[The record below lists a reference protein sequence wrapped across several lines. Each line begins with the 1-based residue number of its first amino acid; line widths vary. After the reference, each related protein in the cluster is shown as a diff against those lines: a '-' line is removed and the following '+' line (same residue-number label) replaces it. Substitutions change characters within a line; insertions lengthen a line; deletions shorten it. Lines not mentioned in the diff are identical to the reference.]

1 MDKRRLKN
9 SQGHRPTSFGRGG
22 LGRGG
27 CLLILAV
34 VTTLMMGCATINA
47 TNPRDPWEGYNR
59 SMSAINE
66 KLDAALLK
74 PAATAYKAVTPPL
87 VRTGVSNFFVNLSEP
102 WTAFNALLQLKG
114 EAALE
119 TIMRF
124 SVNTFFGLG
133 GLLDIASEMGMDRQR
148 QDFGQTLGV
157 WGVPSGPYFVLPI
170 YGPSTVRDAA
180 GFSIETRA
188 DPLTN
193 QPNLQVKDTLIIL
206 RALELRASLLRAGN
220 VLEEAAL
227 DKYTFTRDI
236 FLQRRDNLVF
246 DGREPPDPDAQTDKS
261 SEKAPEKPTS
271 AK

>member
-1 MDKRRLKN
+1 MKRRRSMNFPNRQSAYLV
-9 SQGHRPTSFGRGG
+9 RGMR
-22 LGRGG
+22 LS
-27 CLLILAV
+27 ILAIF
-34 VTTLMMGCATINA
+34 TMLMMGCASGPA
-47 TNPRDPWEGYNR
+47 TNPRDPWESYNR
-59 SMSAINE
+59 SMTAINE
-66 KLDAALLK
+66 KVDAALLK
-74 PAATAYKAVTPPL
+74 PVATVYKNVTPPL
-87 VRTGVSNFFVNLSEP
+87 VQTGVSNFFVNLGEP

-114 EAALE
+114 EAAIE

-133 GLLDIASEMGMDRQR
+133 GLLDIASEMGMERQR

-157 WGVPSGPYFVLPI
+157 WGVPSGPYFVLPV

-180 GFSIETRA
+180 AFSIETAA

-193 QPNLQVKDTLIIL
+193 QTNLTVKDTLMIL
-206 RALELRASLLRAGN
+206 RALDLRASLLRAGN
-220 VLEEAAL
+220 VLQEAAL

-246 DGREPPDPDAQTDKS
+246 DGRDPPDPDEKTDK
-261 SEKAPEKPTS
+261 PP

>member
-1 MDKRRLKN
+1 MNLPCNRRACYVRSL
-9 SQGHRPTSFGRGG
+9 HMA
-22 LGRGG
+22 
-27 CLLILAV
+27 LLFMF
-34 VTTLMMGCATINA
+34 TTLMMGCASGPA
-47 TNPRDPWEGYNR
+47 TNPRDPWESYNR
-59 SMSAINE
+59 SMTAINE
-66 KLDAALLK
+66 KVDAALLK
-74 PAATAYKAVTPPL
+74 PVATVYKTVTPPL
-87 VRTGVSNFFVNLSEP
+87 VRTGVSNFFVNLGEP

-114 EAALE
+114 VAAIE

-133 GLLDIASEMGMDRQR
+133 GLLDIASEMGMERQR

-157 WGVPSGPYFVLPI
+157 WGVPSGPYFVLPV

-180 GFSIETRA
+180 AFSVETAA

-193 QPNLQVKDTLIIL
+193 QTNLTVKDTLMIL
-206 RALELRASLLRAGN
+206 RALDLRASLLRAGN

-246 DGREPPDPDAQTDKS
+246 DGQDLPHPDDKTDKT
-261 SEKAPEKPTS
+261 P

>member
-1 MDKRRLKN
+1 MKKRRSMNLPD
-9 SQGHRPTSFGRGG
+9 GRPAGYVRSLHF
-22 LGRGG
+22 
-27 CLLILAV
+27 AV
-34 VTTLMMGCATINA
+34 LTVFAMLMMGCASGPA
-47 TNPRDPWEGYNR
+47 THPRDPWESYNR
-59 SMSAINE
+59 SMTTINE
-66 KLDAALLK
+66 KLDAAVLK
-74 PAATAYKAVTPPL
+74 PAATVYKAVTPPL
-87 VRTGVSNFFVNLSEP
+87 VRTGVHNFFVNLSEP

-114 EAALE
+114 EAAVE

-133 GLLDIASEMGMDRQR
+133 GLLDIASEMGMERQS
-148 QDFGQTLGV
+148 QDFGQTLGI
-157 WGVPSGPYFVLPI
+157 WGVPSGPYFVLPV

-180 GFSIETRA
+180 AFSVETRA

-193 QPNLQVKDTLIIL
+193 QTNLTVKDTLTIL
-206 RALELRASLLRAGN
+206 RALDLRTSLLRAGN

-246 DGREPPDPDAQTDKS
+246 DGRDPPDADDKPD
-261 SEKAPEKPTS
+261 KPP

>member
-1 MDKRRLKN
+1 MSFPNSDTAAWRRTIRL
-9 SQGHRPTSFGRGG
+9 STM
-22 LGRGG
+22 
-27 CLLILAV
+27 AV
-34 VTTLMMGCATINA
+34 FVTLTVGCASGPSTH
-47 TNPRDPWEGYNR
+47 PRDPWESYNR

-66 KLDAALLK
+66 KVDAALLK
-74 PAATAYKAVTPPL
+74 PVATVYKTVTPAL

-102 WTAFNALLQLKG
+102 WTAFNALLQLNG
-114 EAALE
+114 QAAVE

-133 GLLDIASEMGMDRQR
+133 GLLDIASELGMEHQR

-193 QPNLQVKDTLIIL
+193 QTNLTVKDTLTIL

-246 DGREPPDPDAQTDKS
+246 DGREPPDPDAKTDKS
-261 SEKAPEKPTS
+261 SEKPAP

>member
-1 MDKRRLKN
+1 MKIRRSMNFPN
-9 SQGHRPTSFGRGG
+9 SHSADFVRGMR
-22 LGRGG
+22 LST
-27 CLLILAV
+27 LAISTV
-34 VTTLMMGCATINA
+34 LTMGCASVPA
-47 TNPRDPWEGYNR
+47 SNPRDPWESYNR

-66 KLDAALLK
+66 RVDAALLK
-74 PAATAYKAVTPPL
+74 PVANVYKTVTPPL

-102 WTAFNALLQLKG
+102 WTAFNALLQLNVQ
-114 EAALE
+114 AAVE

-133 GLLDIASEMGMDRQR
+133 GVLDIASELGMEHQR

-193 QPNLQVKDTLIIL
+193 QTNLTVKDTLIIL
-206 RALELRASLLRAGN
+206 RAVELRASLLRAGN

-246 DGREPPDPDAQTDKS
+246 DGRDPPDPDAKTDKS
-261 SEKAPEKPTS
+261 SEKSAP